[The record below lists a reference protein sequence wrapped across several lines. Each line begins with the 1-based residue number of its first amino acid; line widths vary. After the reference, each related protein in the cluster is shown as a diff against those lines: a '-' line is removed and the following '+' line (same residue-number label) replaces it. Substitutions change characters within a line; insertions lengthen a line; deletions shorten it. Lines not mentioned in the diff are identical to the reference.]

1 MLPRH
6 LAGAIDFKTALKP
19 APRRVWTE
27 DQIKDL
33 RKTARV
39 VGAEPWR
46 LVEAQAY
53 LEDLCKGNEEQV
65 VKSPPPLIM
74 VLERDEAHEIV
85 QLPDFSDLLLPDDP
99 APRNVAVAH
108 QRLKRPAAAAVP
120 PAAAVVARKRPAT
133 AMRRPAAAAADDI
146 QEPEGPAELPAPVAP
161 GPVPWT
167 AINHYSYQFLW
178 LTICVLPT

>member
-1 MLPRH
+1 MLPHH

-53 LEDLCKGNEEQV
+53 LEELCKGNEEQV
-65 VKSPPPLIM
+65 VKDPLPLIM

-85 QLPDFSDLLLPDDP
+85 QLPDFSDLLIPDDP
-99 APRNVAVAH
+99 APRNVAVAQ
-108 QRLKRPAAAAVP
+108 QRLQRPAAAVRPAAAGGARKRPAAA
-120 PAAAVVARKRPAT
+120 
-133 AMRRPAAAAADDI
+133 MRRPAAADDI
-146 QEPEGPAELPAPVAP
+146 QEPEGPAEVPAPVAP
-161 GPVPWT
+161 APVPWT
-167 AINHYSYQFLW
+167 AINQGRSVASG
-178 LTICVLPT
+178 TMPT